1 MLIKYIDLRRG
12 NYCKTYLRIQKY
24 VVIDKRI
31 KKILNRLRNLLRV
44 SQKWINIADKRIIEK
59 KLEGRYYL

>member
-24 VVIDKRI
+24 VVTDKRI